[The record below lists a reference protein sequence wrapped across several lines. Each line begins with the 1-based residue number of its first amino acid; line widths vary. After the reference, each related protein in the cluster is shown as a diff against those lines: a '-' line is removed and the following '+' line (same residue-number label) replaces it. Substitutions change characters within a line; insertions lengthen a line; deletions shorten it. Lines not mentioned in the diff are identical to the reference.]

1 MFWLFYLVLRKRRQ
15 NNEFCWF
22 LTKNQTDQIIEIVV
36 KMPRIDEICREKLV
50 SDVLEEKEGLTPL
63 QDGFL
68 PRLEKHLCQQFG
80 ITEDSPFLVEIQ
92 QKCKYVAEQAADKW
106 RKYRGKQIDIFK
118 NNRGMYFKCGESRFD
133 VLTYVVSATQLID
146 ICF

>member
-1 MFWLFYLVLRKRRQ
+1 MA
-15 NNEFCWF
+15 
-22 LTKNQTDQIIEIVV
+22 
-36 KMPRIDEICREKLV
+36 RIDEICREKLV

-92 QKCKYVAEQAADKW
+92 EKCKYVAEKAAEKW
-106 RKYRGKQIDIFK
+106 RKYRGKEIDIFK
-118 NNRGMYFKCGESRFD
+118 NNRGMYFKSGESRFD
-133 VLTYVVSATQLID
+133 VCTYLVL
-146 ICF
+146 